1 MKTQKRF
8 RKHPRV
14 VLPYPWYSEDNLIK
28 AGESAFGIGV
38 KFHNNPFSLNPFRSY
53 WIRGFK
59 RAEKA
64 HNDRVRFSIKA
75 QESIGY
81 EEVEA

>member
-1 MKTQKRF
+1 MKNHKRF
-8 RKHPRV
+8 RKQPRA
-14 VLPYPWYSEDNLIK
+14 VLPYPWYSENNVIK

-38 KFHNNPFSLNPFRSY
+38 KFHNNPFNLNPFRSW

-64 HNDRVRFSIKA
+64 FGDRVRYSIKV

-81 EEVEA
+81 EEIEA